1 MSVAAENAS
10 GTVDDTKRAGVTAIV
25 IASSGDSGAN
35 VKRLEQETETKIHHL
50 KTEAARISYDVVQM
64 LLKQNCRSFREFIC
78 IMFPEVDLTRSQII
92 GYPARLALSLY
103 NMQIALLLGVK
114 V

>member
-1 MSVAAENAS
+1 MFGEIVNGDETIIYQIYEIQCWRMDSNARNLIFYS
-10 GTVDDTKRAGVTAIV
+10 WGSRIAGA
-25 IASSGDSGAN
+25 
-35 VKRLEQETETKIHHL
+35 LE
-50 KTEAARISYDVVQM
+50 
-64 LLKQNCRSFREFIC
+64 EFIC